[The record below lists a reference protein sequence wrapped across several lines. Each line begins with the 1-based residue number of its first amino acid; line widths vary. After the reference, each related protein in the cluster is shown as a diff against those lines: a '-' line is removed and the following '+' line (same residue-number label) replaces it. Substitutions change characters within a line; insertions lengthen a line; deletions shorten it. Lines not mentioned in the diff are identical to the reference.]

1 MKLLSERRERME
13 IIMAEIIVTKQDL
26 RLFFDM
32 IIPPSTATKKDEN
45 GEKDWRT
52 ILFEAVLLAWY
63 NELERRQDHG
73 K

>member
-1 MKLLSERRERME
+1 ME
-13 IIMAEIIVTKQDL
+13 IIMNETKVTKQDL

-32 IIPPSTATKKDEN
+32 IIPPSPTTKKEES

-73 K
+73 

>member
-1 MKLLSERRERME
+1 ME
-13 IIMAEIIVTKQDL
+13 IIMNETKVTKQDL

-32 IIPPSTATKKDEN
+32 IIPPSISTKKDES

-63 NELERRQDHG
+63 NELERKQD
-73 K
+73 KK

>member
-1 MKLLSERRERME
+1 ME
-13 IIMAEIIVTKQDL
+13 IIMNETKVTKQDL

-32 IIPPSTATKKDEN
+32 IIPPSPATKKEES

-63 NELERRQDHG
+63 NELEGRQDHG
-73 K
+73 Q